1 MPRAGWAATGAVV
14 VALAA
19 AGIRAMGTSS
29 GWSGAVLGLALGVAG
44 ALVLRRTNRAG
55 ALAMLAAVTLVASRV
70 ALEPVDRPVPIA
82 EVAGAA
88 GDSWVGTVESVGSP
102 RNGQQV
108 ATVSLMPAP
117 EPGQPP
123 LPDRTVLRVAA
134 TLPRY
139 PAIRPGVTI
148 ATRGPVE
155 PLGDDDYGR
164 YLAGTGVD
172 GTLRATDLSILGEA
186 GGPASTIEA
195 IRRAGDDALTHALP
209 EPQAGLAAGILIGL
223 RDRVDRDLAAAF
235 TTAGVSHVVAISGWN
250 IAIVAATIA
259 AFLRSWPRRRRAL
272 AMLLAVVGYTILTGA
287 SSSVLRAAVMAAVVL
302 LARESGRS
310 GRAAAALGWAIVGLL
325 VATPGLVTDP
335 GFALSAAATG
345 GLIAWATPLTRRFEA
360 WHGGRLPGWLCES
373 FGVSLA
379 AEFATLPIAVAWF
392 GRVPIIAPL
401 VNLLVVPVVAPAMAA
416 GGLGLAG
423 GLAVSAGGPD
433 ALATVLGLPA
443 WAALSAIIVIVRTAA
458 ALPFA
463 SATLPPPLNLVV
475 AAVAGGAVLFV
486 AIRRERR
493 QGLLAALRLRS
504 GSGVRAVPAPRPAAE
519 TITVRAKP
527 AVGTRPRSSG
537 RAARIL
543 AVVVVAVVVAV
554 GAVALTRPDG
564 RVRITVLD
572 VGQGDAILVDAD
584 RGARMLIDGGPDPDR
599 LLVALDAHVPA
610 WDRRIDL
617 LVLTH
622 PHEDHVAGMAL
633 LLERYRVSRV
643 VEPGMRGP
651 GPGYRAWVDELA
663 TEGRSASRLA
673 TGDAFTLD
681 DVRFEVLWP
690 DRGSVPAE
698 PGDSGTGINNVSIV
712 LLGSFG
718 RERFLLAGD
727 IEEDIDPI
735 LLARGLPSVDFLKV
749 AHHGSR
755 TSSTGAF
762 LDAVRPRIA
771 AVSAGARNPYGHPAP
786 ATIGR
791 LRERKAQV
799 FRTDLDGTVDVTLD
813 GTAASARAE
822 GGRPQAA
829 IPGGQDAAFVSGNA
843 GEIAAA
849 YRCGVPSLPGA
860 PPLARSA
867 PRTQPRPR
875 GSASIPVVPP
885 PSLDGAHIVAGSYPG
900 ALPGTGLY
908 HRTDDGPRAGG
919 RRRPAPLP
927 RPAALGGAPCAR
939 GRRGRRMAR
948 CARGRPRA
956 GGRSTARRDGGPA
969 P

>member
-1 MPRAGWAATGAVV
+1 MARAGWAAAGAVV

-19 AGIRAMGTSS
+19 AGTRAIGASN
-29 GWSGAVLGLALGVAG
+29 GWTGALVGLVLGSTG

-55 ALAMLAAVTLVASRV
+55 ALAMLTAVTLVAIRI
-70 ALEPVDRPVPIA
+70 ALEPADRPVPIA
-82 EVAGAA
+82 EITGAGV
-88 GDSWVGTVESVGSP
+88 DSWTGTVESVGSP
-102 RNGQQV
+102 RYGQQH
-108 ATVSLMPAP
+108 ATLALILAP
-117 EPGQPP
+117 EPGRAATLTEQMI
-123 LPDRTVLRVAA
+123 RVAA

-139 PAIRPGVTI
+139 PVVWPGLTI
-148 ATRGPVE
+148 ATKGPVE
-155 PLGDDDYGR
+155 PLADDDYGR
-164 YLAGTGVD
+164 YLASTGVG
-172 GTLRATDLSILGEA
+172 GTLHATDLSIEGDA

-195 IRRAGDDALTHALP
+195 IRRAGDDALAHALP

-223 RDRVDRDLAAAF
+223 RDRVDRDLAVAF

-287 SSSVLRAAVMAAVVL
+287 SSSVLRAAVMAGVVI

-310 GRAAAALGWAIVGLL
+310 GRAAAALGWAIAGLL

-360 WHGGRLPGWLCES
+360 WRGGRLPGWLCES
-373 FGVSLA
+373 VGVSLA

-392 GRVPIIAPL
+392 GRVPIIAPF

-416 GGLGLAG
+416 GGLALAG

-433 ALATVLGLPA
+433 ALAAILGLPA
-443 WAALSAIIVIVRTAA
+443 WAALSGIIVTVRAAA

-475 AAVAGGAVLFV
+475 AALAGGAVLFV
-486 AIRRERR
+486 AIGHEGR
-493 QGLLAALRLRS
+493 QRLGSTLQRDAGSPAGTASAARTAKAMPGRTRS
-504 GSGVRAVPAPRPAAE
+504 AG
-519 TITVRAKP
+519 
-527 AVGTRPRSSG
+527 GTRARRVPG
-537 RAARIL
+537 RMTRIL
-543 AVVVVAVVVAV
+543 AVTVAAVLVAL
-554 GAVALTRPDG
+554 GAVALNRPDG

-610 WDRRIDL
+610 WDRRIDV

-622 PHEDHVAGMAL
+622 PHEDHVAGMAI

-643 VEPGMRGP
+643 VEPGMHGP
-651 GPGYRAWVDELA
+651 GPGYRAWVAELSA
-663 TEGRSASRLA
+663 EGRSASRLA
-673 TGDAFTLD
+673 TGDTFTLD
-681 DVRFEVLWP
+681 DVRFDVLWP

-698 PGDSGTGINNVSIV
+698 PADSGTGINNVSIV

-727 IEEDIDPI
+727 IEEDIDPV
-735 LLARGLPSVDFLKV
+735 LLARGLPTVDFLKV

-762 LDAVRPRIA
+762 LDVVRPRIA

-813 GTAASARAE
+813 GTVASARAE
-822 GGRPQAA
+822 GGRPRTERPGSTGA
-829 IPGGQDAAFVSGNA
+829 ISAVF
-843 GEIAAA
+843 
-849 YRCGVPSLPGA
+849 RCGIAPQIGAPLAARPASRATQRLPG
-860 PPLARSA
+860 PS
-867 PRTQPRPR
+867 
-875 GSASIPVVPP
+875 SIPVVPP
-885 PSLDGAHIVAGSYPG
+885 SGLDGARIVAGDHPG
-900 ALPGTGLY
+900 ARPGAALY

-919 RRRPAPLP
+919 RRRPPPLP
-927 RPAALGGAPCAR
+927 RPAALGAAPCSR
-939 GRRGRRMAR
+939 GRRGRGLAR
-948 CARGRPRA
+948 GTRGRPRPR
-956 GGRSTARRDGGPA
+956 GGSAARRDGRPA